1 MEKLKK
7 KPMTKKQLRAT
18 KRNWLIM
25 RLMGARS
32 IFSHD
37 NSVFIED
44 ILKENSFY
52 LGECEEALEDLINA
66 IRRT

>member
-1 MEKLKK
+1 
-7 KPMTKKQLRAT
+7 
-18 KRNWLIM
+18 
-25 RLMGARS
+25 MGARS